1 MILVWAI
8 IIAIPLIITDT
19 STPTMLIYWL
29 MCTPAASILW
39 LSNNASIPSKLSEI
53 WCAIFTPEITAKLCS
68 AFFALTILFVI
79 ISDLQFFPPLQLVLE
94 KFLTMFKGMFPM
106 VENYDS
112 AIGVKSRWYS
122 ATGDHIHILKAQTA
136 ITFATI
142 IGLGF
147 SFAIIAKLIHVPPTL
162 LSWGNVKTLRGG
174 VAKLITPLI
183 CAACLFLFIHGDSN
197 LDTKYVS
204 KKSGNSSGCFEN
216 FICWSSD
223 SLLIF
228 EMAWLQM
235 LGLTILPAATVVT
248 FKSLVY

>member
-8 IIAIPLIITDT
+8 VIAIPLIITDT

-29 MCTPAASILW
+29 MCTPAAFILW
-39 LSNNASIPSKLSEI
+39 FSNNSSKPSKLGDI
-53 WCAIFTPEITAKLCS
+53 WCALFTPEITAKLCS

-79 ISDLQFFPPLQLVLE
+79 ISDLQFFPPLQPVLK
-94 KFLTMFKGMFPM
+94 KFLTLIKSIYPM
-106 VENYDS
+106 VENYYA
-112 AIGVKSRWYS
+112 AIGVKSRWFN
-122 ATGDHIHILKAQTA
+122 ATGDQIHILKAQTA

-147 SFAIIAKLIHVPPTL
+147 SFAIIAKLYRIPPTL
-162 LSWGNVKTLRGG
+162 LSWSNVKSLRGG
-174 VAKLITPLI
+174 VTKLITPLI
-183 CAACLFLFIHGDSN
+183 CAACLFLLTHGTPN
-197 LDTKYVS
+197 LDEKHVS
-204 KKSGNSSGCFEN
+204 RKTGRGSGCFEN

-235 LGLTILPAATVVT
+235 LGMTILPAATVVT

>member
-8 IIAIPLIITDT
+8 VIAIPLIITDT

-29 MCTPAASILW
+29 MCTPAAFILW
-39 LSNNASIPSKLSEI
+39 FTNNRYKPSELGKI
-53 WCAIFTPEITAKLCS
+53 WCAVFTPEITAKLCS
-68 AFFALTILFVI
+68 AFFALTFLFVI
-79 ISDLQFFPPLQLVLE
+79 ISDLQFFPSLQLPLE
-94 KFLTMFKGMFPM
+94 RLLTLVKGVFPM
-106 VENYDS
+106 INNYDA
-112 AIGVKSRWYS
+112 AIGVKSNWYN
-122 ATGDHIHILKAQTA
+122 ATGDHIHILKAQAA

-162 LSWGNVKTLRGG
+162 LSWGNVETFRGG
-174 VAKLITPLI
+174 VAKLVTPLI
-183 CAACLFLFIHGDSN
+183 CAACLFMFIHGERN
-197 LDTKYVS
+197 LDEKHVS
-204 KKSGNSSGCFEN
+204 RRTGISSSCFEN
-216 FICWSSD
+216 FLCWSSD

-235 LGLTILPAATVVT
+235 MGLTILPAATVVT

>member
-8 IIAIPLIITDT
+8 VIAIPLIITDT

-29 MCTPAASILW
+29 MCTPAAFILW
-39 LSNNASIPSKLSEI
+39 FSNNSSKPSELGKI
-53 WCAIFTPEITAKLCS
+53 WFAVFTPEITARLS
-68 AFFALTILFVI
+68 STFFALTILFVI
-79 ISDLQFFPPLQLVLE
+79 ISDLHFFPPLQLVLE
-94 KFLTMFKGMFPM
+94 KFLTLVKSVYPM
-106 VENYDS
+106 VENYDA
-112 AIGVKSRWYS
+112 AIGIKSNWYN
-122 ATGDHIHILKAQTA
+122 ATGDHIHILKAQAA

-147 SFAIIAKLIHVPPTL
+147 SFAIIAKLYHIPPTL

-174 VAKLITPLI
+174 MAKLIAPLI
-183 CAACLFLFIHGDSN
+183 CAAFLFLLIHGTRN
-197 LDTKYVS
+197 LDEKHVS
-204 KKSGNSSGCFEN
+204 RRTGINSSCFEN
-216 FICWSSD
+216 FLCWSSD

-235 LGLTILPAATVVT
+235 LGLTILPAATAFS